1 MKVFIYIQLLIIL
14 SLSGCYGSK
23 SVQPIIKTEKVTLE
37 FFSPKQET
45 ETIFNELIEDF
56 ERLNPTIDVQQ
67 VIVPES
73 MTVLKARIARGDTP
87 DIFITY
93 PIEQDYKVRVQKGYL
108 LDLSNE
114 PFINN
119 IQSTIQNRYLVNGKM
134 YGVALTQN
142 AVGVLYNKD
151 DFKELNLSIPET
163 WDSFVQVL
171 EELNSNGKTALLMPN
186 KDANQTSIFNL
197 NLVANEFENRYWEQ
211 KEYSIVSDKKW
222 REVSEKVLTVLS
234 YAQPNS
240 FNDGFFDVNQMFAK
254 GEGSLYIMGT
264 WAIRLIEEYNPD
276 LNYGIFPFPA
286 TELKGSKVLG
296 GVDIGLAISSDTKNP
311 EEAKAFLEFL
321 TKKEN
326 AQRLSDFE
334 GSISAVKGV
343 INSREEVRLI
353 DEKIKN
359 GKSVNWPNH
368 YWAGG
373 TASESDFRS
382 YTAQFYYDKDLDT
395 YLTNLEN
402 MFNNNAN

>member
-1 MKVFIYIQLLIIL
+1 MKGFIYIQLLIIL

-171 EELNSNGKTALLMPN
+171 EELKSNGKTALLMPN

-286 TELKGSKVLG
+286 TELKDSKVLG